1 MCFYINK
8 EYHPHRK
15 ALIAQ
20 EDILVYKKLIHV
32 TTCLPFFTY
41 KSPYFPCFW
50 CPSNG
55 KIEMESTFMFE
66 NGAITK
72 GIHAYQRNDVRYYDL
87 RVNVKQHY
95 AIIPKGTLFYIGY
108 YSDIVSHKLIVFEKV
123 EDYVKYKNIKKE
135 TFQKN
140 YKTPTI
146 KTYIEKW
153 LKPE

>member
-1 MCFYINK
+1 MCLYIEK
-8 EYHPHRK
+8 KYHPHRK
-15 ALIAQ
+15 ALVAQ
-20 EDILVYKKLIHV
+20 EDILVYKALKHV
-32 TTCLPFFTY
+32 QTCPPFFTY
-41 KSPYFPCFW
+41 KSPFFPCFW

-55 KIEMESTFMFE
+55 KIKMESTFKFKE
-66 NGAITK
+66 GGITE
-72 GIHAYQRNDVRYYDL
+72 GIHAFQRNVRL
-87 RVNVKQHY
+87 RGLGTDVKQHY
-95 AIIPKGTLFYIGY
+95 AIIPKGTLFYMGY
-108 YSDIVSHKLIVFEKV
+108 YSDIVSHELIVFEKV